1 MSSVVCYSMAMD
13 LKTLVFI
20 GRSGCG
26 KGTQAKL
33 IVDELKKRDAGRE
46 IVYVETG
53 ENFRNFLKGDSHS
66 AALSRDIYAKGLLQ
80 PEFLAVYMWSNVFV
94 DSITGSEHLVLDGV
108 PRKQR
113 EAMVLDSAFVFYG
126 RSMPMII
133 HIDVSEAW
141 SRERLKARKRADDV
155 SEDDVATRLAWFES
169 DVKPAIDWYRTA
181 PGYRFVEIDGERT
194 IEEIHA
200 DIKQAVFG

>member
-1 MSSVVCYSMAMD
+1 MD
-13 LKTLVFI
+13 LQTLVFI

-33 IVDELKKRDAGRE
+33 IVDELKKRDAERKV
-46 IVYVETG
+46 IYVETG
-53 ENFRNFLKGDSHS
+53 ENFRNFLKGDSYS
-66 AALSRDIYAKGLLQ
+66 AGLSRDIYEKGLLQ

-113 EAMVLDSAFVFYG
+113 EAMVLDSAFAYY
-126 RSMPMII
+126 RRPTPTII

-141 SRERLKARKRADDV
+141 SRDRLKARKRVDDV
-155 SEDDVATRLAWFES
+155 DEDDVTTRLAWFQT
-169 DVKPAIDWYRTA
+169 DVKPAIDWYRDT
-181 PGYRFVEIDGERT
+181 PGYRFVEVNGERS

-200 DIKQAVFG
+200 DIKKAVFGE

>member
-1 MSSVVCYSMAMD
+1 MD
-13 LKTLVFI
+13 PKTLVFI

-33 IVDELKKRDAGRE
+33 VVEELKKRDASRE
-46 IVYVETG
+46 VIYVETG
-53 ENFRNFLKGDSHS
+53 ENFRKFLKGDSYS

-94 DSITGSEHLVLDGV
+94 DSITGPEHLVLDGV

-113 EAMVLDSAFVFYG
+113 EAMVLESAFQYYN
-126 RSMPMII
+126 RTTPTII

-141 SRERLKARKRADDV
+141 SRERLKERKRQDDV
-155 SEDDVATRLAWFES
+155 DEDDVAKRLAWFQT

-181 PGYRFVEIDGERT
+181 PGYRFIEVSGERS
-194 IEEIHA
+194 IEEVHA
-200 DIKQAVFG
+200 DIMQAVFGE

>member
-1 MSSVVCYSMAMD
+1 MD
-13 LKTLVFI
+13 LQTLVFI

-33 IVDELKKRDAGRE
+33 MIDELKKRDTERDV
-46 IVYVETG
+46 IYMETG
-53 ENFRNFLKGDSHS
+53 ENFRKFLKGDSYS

-94 DSITGSEHLVLDGV
+94 NSMTGNEHLVLDGV

-113 EAMVLDSAFVFYG
+113 EAMVLESAFGYYK
-126 RSMPMII
+126 RTTPTII
-133 HIDVSEAW
+133 HIDVSEEW

-155 SEDDVATRLAWFES
+155 NEDDVATRLAWFES
-169 DVKPAIDWYRTA
+169 DVRPAIDWYRNA
-181 PGYRFVEIDGERT
+181 PGYRFVEVNGERS

-200 DIKQAVFG
+200 DIKQAVLGE

>member
-1 MSSVVCYSMAMD
+1 MD
-13 LKTLVFI
+13 LQTLVFI

-33 IVDELKKRDAGRE
+33 MIDELKKRDTERDV
-46 IVYVETG
+46 IYMETG
-53 ENFRNFLKGDSHS
+53 ENFRKFLKGDSYS

-94 DSITGSEHLVLDGV
+94 NSMTGNEHLVLDGV

-113 EAMVLDSAFVFYG
+113 EAMVLESAFGYYK
-126 RSMPMII
+126 RTTPTII
-133 HIDVSEAW
+133 HIDVSEEW
-141 SRERLKARKRADDV
+141 SRERLKARKPADDV
-155 SEDDVATRLAWFES
+155 NEDDVATRLAWFES
-169 DVKPAIDWYRTA
+169 DVRPAIDWYRNA
-181 PGYRFVEIDGERT
+181 PGYRFVEVNGERS

-200 DIKQAVFG
+200 DIKQAVLGE

>member
-1 MSSVVCYSMAMD
+1 MD
-13 LKTLVFI
+13 LQTLVFI

-33 IVDELKKRDAGRE
+33 MIEEIAKRDTERKV
-46 IVYVETG
+46 IYVETG
-53 ENFRNFLKGDSHS
+53 EKFREFLSGDSYS
-66 AALSRDIYAKGLLQ
+66 SSLSRDIYARGALQ

-113 EAMVLDSAFVFYG
+113 EAMVLDSAFSYYK
-126 RSMPMII
+126 RLTPTII

-141 SRERLKARKRADDV
+141 SRDRLKARKRVDDV
-155 SEDDVATRLAWFES
+155 DEDDVTTRLAWFES
-169 DVKPAIDWYRTA
+169 DVRPAIDWYRNA
-181 PGYRFVEIDGERT
+181 SGYRFVEVNGERSV
-194 IEEIHA
+194 EEIHA
-200 DIKQAVFG
+200 DIKRAVLGE